1 MIASTLSISS
11 PDQRFSDEE
20 TRAHLGSV
28 HGAVHETRR
37 DMLRQ
42 GHAPTSPPTTA
53 VSVTPLHVRRGQH
66 EDQRS
71 VETAQTVCGS

>member
-20 TRAHLGSV
+20 TRAHLGFV
-28 HGAVHETRR
+28 HGAVHETRW

-42 GHAPTSPPTTA
+42 GTCANLAANNRCVGDTA
-53 VSVTPLHVRRGQH
+53 ARPSRP
-66 EDQRS
+66 
-71 VETAQTVCGS
+71 A